1 MTDFSQFYQD
11 GGIFM
16 HAVTLTL
23 IGALV
28 SIGLHITR
36 RARSDRHLIFA
47 AGLSR
52 AGLLF
57 GGLGAVMGLV
67 ELFAAL
73 GAIEDLSM
81 WPGALSRATPIA
93 LYPLSWALLC
103 AAPVVAAVCVLRFR
117 HAGLHEDISPSQRLS
132 TRDHVTG
139 NLRASAP

>member
-28 SIGLHITR
+28 SIGLHITSR
-36 RARSDRHLIFA
+36 PRSDRHLNFA
-47 AGLSR
+47 TGLSR

-57 GGLGAVMGLV
+57 GGLGTVMGLID
-67 ELFAAL
+67 LFAAL
-73 GAIEDLSM
+73 GTIPELSM

-103 AAPVVAAVCVLRFR
+103 AAPVIAAVCVLRFR
-117 HAGLHEDISPSQRLS
+117 HAGLHEEVAASQQPAA
-132 TRDHVTG
+132 RDHATG
-139 NLRASAP
+139 NLRAPAP